1 MSTGTK
7 RKHASSTDESSQ
19 KNKKKTKSRSDV
31 DSQPEVSQASTS
43 ASAPAATVT
52 KGLSSVRL
60 AFNKRYEGKTMGEIL
75 HMCWLRFSSFRL
87 SLASA
92 VAILTAKFQC
102 PNASNVYNH
111 IHAPTL
117 EMHKGEYS
125 LKFICKTKPSISLR
139 RAPWEDSTGN
149 LRKHI
154 NSCDPKEKG
163 SIVELIATQR
173 YDAAKLRFLLAIWV
187 THRKCP
193 FKMIDD
199 LELHEILT
207 MLYHRVDIPHSTTI
221 SRDVKMIH
229 EMAKVKVISEL
240 SAYTGRI
247 HFALDGWSSPNH
259 LSILGIS
266 LIRYHDPDK
275 MFCTGEYLANMFLKV
290 LQDFRIDQ
298 KILAVAGDNVEN
310 NSTMITHLGTL
321 LGNFDG
327 HKARVRCFAHIM
339 NLVVKAILSVFTG
352 KTKVTELGLDLEKDE
367 QEEEEEEDIN
377 TAEDDELD
385 PDREAFDEEVIEKV
399 NDKMDELAAAHA
411 IKITVGDFKEGKKGM
426 AKVSALSCK
435 NYYNCDFREDLKE
448 LAVTQGL
455 KTQHTL
461 SQPVTTRWNTT
472 LEMINGA
479 VEIEECIVDV
489 TNRPAWNKPNGKKL
503 RQLCPEEKEWKVLKD
518 LQEPLDL
525 FLSKTKEYS
534 QSSVA
539 LLHNVILDM
548 DSFCEALSDVRDDAA
563 KHPAVRYS
571 MVKGIAVLDKY
582 YSLTDDSELYR
593 AVMIMHPK
601 YKAQYFLDKGWEED
615 WIKTAIQI
623 ARQIWQDHYRPVTSP
638 DTSQSKPKNALHAKH
653 FAQGANP
660 IDDAFEKY
668 IKTATQ
674 DDIDDPL
681 VYWELQRKNNP
692 HLAQMGLDYCSVPVI
707 SVHTEQS
714 FSSGSAMVSRFHHAL
729 NDSSLRSGVVV
740 CSWHDLGFIPM
751 DEVCEKFQQN
761 NKRWKATAQ
770 SHERE
775 SAATETKG
783 KTNEVVIIDNDD
795 ESGSNEGSDSDE

>member
-1 MSTGTK
+1 MSQHVGLKYATTTLEQRKNKGQGTGCKLDALPCSNLVTRSPRLDK
-7 RKHASSTDESSQ
+7 AQDHIWSQ
-19 KNKKKTKSRSDV
+19 QCFKKKKTKSRSDV

-75 HMCWLRFSSFRL
+75 P
-87 SLASA
+87 
-92 VAILTAKFQC
+92 ILTAKFQC

-111 IHAPTL
+111 FHAPTL

-163 SIVELIATQR
+163 SIVELIATQH
-173 YDAAKLRFLLAIWV
+173 YDTAKLRFLLAIWV
-187 THRKCP
+187 TCHKCP

-221 SRDVKMIH
+221 SCDVKMIH

-266 LIRYHDPDK
+266 LICYHDRKLQEMTLD
-275 MFCTGEYLANMFLKV
+275 FVQLRGSHTGKYLANMFLK
-290 LQDFRIDQ
+290 
-298 KILAVAGDNVEN
+298 
-310 NSTMITHLGTL
+310 
-321 LGNFDG
+321 
-327 HKARVRCFAHIM
+327 
-339 NLVVKAILSVFTG
+339 
-352 KTKVTELGLDLEKDE
+352 
-367 QEEEEEEDIN
+367 EEEEEEDVN

-472 LEMINGA
+472 SEMINGA

-548 DSFCEALSDVRDDAA
+548 DSFREALSDVQDDAA

-601 YKAQYFLDKGWEED
+601 YKAQYFRDKGWEED
-615 WIKTAIQI
+615 WIKTAIQT
-623 ARQIWQDHYRPVTSP
+623 ACQIWQDRYRPVTSP
-638 DTSQSKPKNALHAKH
+638 DTSQSKPKYIFLSTRSLLQNALHAKH

-692 HLAQMGLDYCSVPVI
+692 HLAQMGLDYCSVP
-707 SVHTEQS
+707 
-714 FSSGSAMVSRFHHAL
+714 GSAMVSRFHHAL
-729 NDSSLRSGVVV
+729 SDSSLHSGVVV

-783 KTNEVVIIDNDD
+783 KTNEVVIIDDDD